1 MKQKIKMLLFEIQN
15 LTMANKMLNS
25 LPADVLKDIHTFILI
40 HPIAELVKQL
50 QFELLPPV
58 VEDEFTYCPAQLTIS
73 CPHDNYFLLHHCDEV
88 IYKSNICCF
97 ILEDFGDAEYDVY
110 KIQSDYRSDIELGRV
125 FGTDR
130 WGHDL
135 DENRTDFEDW
145 VSREAAFSGTF

>member
-1 MKQKIKMLLFEIQN
+1 MLLFEIQI
-15 LTMANKMLNS
+15 LTMANKMFNS
-25 LPADVLKDIHTFILI
+25 LPADVLKDIHTYILI

-73 CPHDNYFLLHHCDEV
+73 CPHYNYFLLRHCDEV
-88 IYKSNICCF
+88 LYKSNICCF

-110 KIQSDYRSDIELGRV
+110 KIQSDYRSHIKLGRV

-130 WGHDL
+130 WGHGL
-135 DENRTDFEDW
+135 DENRRDLKIGF
-145 VSREAAFSGTF
+145 

>member
-1 MKQKIKMLLFEIQN
+1 
-15 LTMANKMLNS
+15 MANKMLNS
-25 LPADVLKDIHTFILI
+25 LPADVLKDINTFILI

-50 QFELLPPV
+50 QFELHPPV

-73 CPHDNYFLLHHCDEV
+73 CPYYNYFLLRQCDQV
-88 IYKSNICCF
+88 LYKSNICCF

-130 WGHDL
+130 WG
-135 DENRTDFEDW
+135 
-145 VSREAAFSGTF
+145 A

>member
-1 MKQKIKMLLFEIQN
+1 MLLFEIQN

-25 LPADVLKDIHTFILI
+25 LPADVLKDINKFILI

-58 VEDEFTYCPAQLTIS
+58 VGDEFIYCPAQLTIS

-97 ILEDFGDAEYDVY
+97 ILEDFGDAEYDFHQ
-110 KIQSDYRSDIELGRV
+110 IQSDYRSDIQMGRV
-125 FGTDR
+125 FGTAR

-135 DENRTDFEDW
+135 DGNRRDFEDW
-145 VSREAAFSGTF
+145 F